1 MDDIIA
7 IIIILI
13 GFGIKIIGSMRKGAQ
28 ERERSST
35 GDWQEWN
42 EFPVDPPEE
51 VYVPPAD
58 GYTQTVAQLQAQKDA
73 ALLEA
78 QRRYEAMAEQAMAV
92 NQASRADETSEIYN
106 TVSDPETE
114 NSGPGDAADWAE
126 LIRNNRTEAVIIAEI
141 LAKPAALR

>member
-51 VYVPPAD
+51 VYTICP
-58 GYTQTVAQLQAQKDA
+58 T
-73 ALLEA
+73 
-78 QRRYEAMAEQAMAV
+78 
-92 NQASRADETSEIYN
+92 
-106 TVSDPETE
+106 
-114 NSGPGDAADWAE
+114 
-126 LIRNNRTEAVIIAEI
+126 
-141 LAKPAALR
+141 AKR